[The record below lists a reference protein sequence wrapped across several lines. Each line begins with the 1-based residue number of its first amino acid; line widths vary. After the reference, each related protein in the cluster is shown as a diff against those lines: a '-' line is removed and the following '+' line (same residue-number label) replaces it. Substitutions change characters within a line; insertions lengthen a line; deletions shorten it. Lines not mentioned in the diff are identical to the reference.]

1 MDMNVT
7 WIDINGNKKHLTS
20 REQCKIPVSFWSW
33 NHDKK
38 WINVSKNL
46 SKKLWNPFLTLQ
58 KLFSR
63 KANSSW
69 ITAKSCFAKGSCCK
83 SYKAAQIQGPW
94 GHSYSKMRVYL
105 LTWRSRRQMLMF
117 GSCKK
122 TLWNG
127 KPLFRM
133 CQHYLNGFEVV
144 CSGRNEWIRKTWW
157 EKHCGKLR

>member
-1 MDMNVT
+1 MNIRNAEMDMNVT

-20 REQCKIPVSFWSW
+20 REHCKIPVSFWSW

-69 ITAKSCFAKGSCCK
+69 ITAKSCFAKGPCCK

-122 TLWNG
+122 LCEMAN
-127 KPLFRM
+127 L
-133 CQHYLNGFEVV
+133 YLECVNII
-144 CSGRNEWIRKTWW
+144 SMA
-157 EKHCGKLR
+157 LRWCALEEISE